1 MYINANVINRQF
13 ELLLTYIHTSW
24 TFPST
29 NQIRTGKSLEVFW
42 FIILFKLQ
50 YFTSIPKA
58 NSRPCRRGAETQSFI
73 LSVYIESSCGFGYF
87 SPITSKPW
95 GSLLKGCQEYK

>member
-13 ELLLTYIHTSW
+13 ELLHTYIHLGL
-24 TFPST
+24 FLPI

-58 NSRPCRRGAETQSFI
+58 NSRLCRRGGR
-73 LSVYIESSCGFGYF
+73 LNHSSCP
-87 SPITSKPW
+87 STL
-95 GSLLKGCQEYK
+95 SLPAALDISHQSRPNRGGAC